1 MQIRAFPMY
10 LFINDFLPGC
20 LFALAVRPAIT
31 VPIDWA

>member
-20 LFALAVRPAIT
+20 LFVLVRPDIT
-31 VPIDWA
+31 VSVDWE